1 MRRVRPDYYEKFQCI
16 ADRCTITCCQEWKI
30 GVDNETN
37 RKWKKLL
44 PPDTVVDKKKNLSA
58 YTVKKDGMRVI
69 ALDEKHRCPFLNEEK
84 LCRLLCT
91 YTDRVLSDTCT
102 QFPREVH
109 RFSTHEE
116 ETLMPC
122 CPAVIDIWKDAK
134 EIVFQKV
141 DREYKN
147 HLFVIREHMMEL
159 LEDSTQ
165 RLEDQLKQGFYILL
179 ELNKQD
185 SLTMQLINEY
195 FSGESVAQLREAIA
209 QIPMDELD
217 SMDEC
222 NELLQDLAVNYQKE
236 GLYKKYLDPIL
247 LQAKQLSETYAADTM
262 CEDLQ
267 LFEKQFRQWQPL
279 LRKFLLNEFYSDLLV
294 PDGDL
299 ESMIVSMQ
307 WIGMEYAVIRHSVFL
322 KWLERKQFT
331 YEELRD
337 YMVVITRMTGY
348 EQEDIVEYLQNSFES
363 LVWDWG
369 YFALVTGV

>member
-1 MRRVRPDYYEKFQCI
+1 MRRVRPDYYKKFQCI
-16 ADRCTITCCQEWKI
+16 ADKCTITCCQEWKI

-69 ALDEKHRCPFLNEEK
+69 VLDEKLRCPFLNEEK
-84 LCRLLCT
+84 LCRLVCT

-122 CPAVIDIWKDAK
+122 CPAVIDIWKDAEK
-134 EIVFQKV
+134 IVFPKV

-147 HLFVIREHMMEL
+147 LLFVIREHMMEL

-195 FSGESVAQLREAIA
+195 FSSESAAQLREAIS

-247 LQAKQLSETYAADTM
+247 LQAEKLSETYVADTM
-262 CEDLQ
+262 CEELQ
-267 LFEKQFRQWQPL
+267 RVDKQFRQWQPL

-294 PDGDL
+294 PDGNL

-322 KWLERKQFT
+322 KWMERKQFT

-348 EQEDIVEYLQNSFES
+348 EQEDIVEYLKNSFES

-369 YFALVTGV
+369 YFALVTGA

>member
-16 ADRCTITCCQEWKI
+16 ADKCTITCCQEWKI

-84 LCRLLCT
+84 LCCLLCT

-134 EIVFQKV
+134 EIVFPKV
-141 DREYKN
+141 DREYKDL
-147 HLFVIREHMMEL
+147 LFAIREHMMEL

-185 SLTMQLINEY
+185 SLTMQLVNEY

-222 NELLQDLAVNYQKE
+222 NELLQDLAFNYQKE

-247 LQAKQLSETYAADTM
+247 LQAEKLSETYAADTM

-267 LFEKQFRQWQPL
+267 LFEKQFRQWHPL

-294 PDGDL
+294 LDGDL

-369 YFALVTGV
+369 YFALVTGA

>member
-58 YTVKKDGMRVI
+58 YIVKKDGMRVI

-134 EIVFQKV
+134 EIVFPKV

-247 LQAKQLSETYAADTM
+247 LQAEKLSETYVADTM

-267 LFEKQFRQWQPL
+267 LFDKQFRQWKPL

-294 PDGDL
+294 PDGNL

-322 KWLERKQFT
+322 KWMERKQFT

-348 EQEDIVEYLQNSFES
+348 EQEDIVEYLQNSFEF

-369 YFALVTGV
+369 YFALVTGA

>member
-134 EIVFQKV
+134 EIVFPKV
-141 DREYKN
+141 GREYKDL
-147 HLFVIREHMMEL
+147 LFAIREHMMEL

-195 FSGESVAQLREAIA
+195 FSGESVAQLREAIS

-369 YFALVTGV
+369 YFALVTGA

>member
-1 MRRVRPDYYEKFQCI
+1 MRRVRPDYYKKFQCI
-16 ADRCTITCCQEWKI
+16 ADKCTITCCQEWKI

-69 ALDEKHRCPFLNEEK
+69 VLDEKLRCPFLNEEK
-84 LCRLLCT
+84 LCRLVCT

-122 CPAVIDIWKDAK
+122 CPAVIDIWKDAEK
-134 EIVFQKV
+134 IVFPKV

-147 HLFVIREHMMEL
+147 LLFVIREHMMEL

-195 FSGESVAQLREAIA
+195 FSGESAAQLREAIS

-247 LQAKQLSETYAADTM
+247 LQAEKLSETYVADTM

-267 LFEKQFRQWQPL
+267 LFDKQFRQWQPL

-294 PDGDL
+294 PDGNL

-322 KWLERKQFT
+322 KWMERKQFT

-369 YFALVTGV
+369 YFALVTGA

>member
-1 MRRVRPDYYEKFQCI
+1 MRRVRPDYYKKFQCI
-16 ADRCTITCCQEWKI
+16 ADKCTITCCQEWKI

-69 ALDEKHRCPFLNEEK
+69 VLDEKLRCPFLNEEK
-84 LCRLLCT
+84 LCRLVCT

-122 CPAVIDIWKDAK
+122 CPAVIDIWKDAEK
-134 EIVFQKV
+134 IVFPKV

-147 HLFVIREHMMEL
+147 LLFVIREHMMEL
-159 LEDSTQ
+159 IEDSTQ

-195 FSGESVAQLREAIA
+195 FSSESAAQLREAIS

-247 LQAKQLSETYAADTM
+247 LQAEKLSETYVADTM

-267 LFEKQFRQWQPL
+267 LFDKQFRQWQPL

-294 PDGDL
+294 PDGNL

-322 KWLERKQFT
+322 KWMERKQFT

-348 EQEDIVEYLQNSFES
+348 EQEDIVEYLKNSFES

-369 YFALVTGV
+369 YFALVTGA

>member
-84 LCRLLCT
+84 LCRLVCT

-122 CPAVIDIWKDAK
+122 CPAVIDIWKDAEK
-134 EIVFQKV
+134 IVFPKV

-147 HLFVIREHMMEL
+147 LLFVIREHMMEL

-195 FSGESVAQLREAIA
+195 FSSESAAQLREAIA
-209 QIPMDELD
+209 QIPMNELD

-267 LFEKQFRQWQPL
+267 LFEKQFRQWQSL

-348 EQEDIVEYLQNSFES
+348 EQEDIVEYLKNSFES

>member
-1 MRRVRPDYYEKFQCI
+1 MRRVRPDYYKKFQCI
-16 ADRCTITCCQEWKI
+16 ADKCTITCCQEWKI

-69 ALDEKHRCPFLNEEK
+69 VLDEKLRCPFLNEEK
-84 LCRLLCT
+84 LCRLVCT

-122 CPAVIDIWKDAK
+122 CPAVIDIWKDAEK
-134 EIVFQKV
+134 IVFPKV

-147 HLFVIREHMMEL
+147 LLFVIREHMMEL
-159 LEDSTQ
+159 IEDSTQ

-195 FSGESVAQLREAIA
+195 FSSESAAQLREAIS

-247 LQAKQLSETYAADTM
+247 LQAEKLSETYVADTM

-267 LFEKQFRQWQPL
+267 LFDKQFRQWQPL

-294 PDGDL
+294 PDGNL

-322 KWLERKQFT
+322 KWMERKQFT

-348 EQEDIVEYLQNSFES
+348 EQEDIVEYLKNSFES

-369 YFALVTGV
+369 YFALMTGA

>member
-1 MRRVRPDYYEKFQCI
+1 MRRVRPDYYKKFQCI
-16 ADRCTITCCQEWKI
+16 ADKCTITCCQEWKI

-69 ALDEKHRCPFLNEEK
+69 VLDEKLRCPFLNEEK

-122 CPAVIDIWKDAK
+122 CPAVIDIWKDAEK
-134 EIVFQKV
+134 IVFPKV

-147 HLFVIREHMMEL
+147 LLFVIREHMMEL

-195 FSGESVAQLREAIA
+195 FSSESAAQLREAIS

-247 LQAKQLSETYAADTM
+247 LQAEKLSETYVADTM

-267 LFEKQFRQWQPL
+267 LFDKQFRQWQPL

-294 PDGDL
+294 PDGNL

-322 KWLERKQFT
+322 KWMERKQFT

-348 EQEDIVEYLQNSFES
+348 EQEDIVEYLKNSFES

-369 YFALVTGV
+369 YFALVTGA

>member
-69 ALDEKHRCPFLNEEK
+69 VLDEKLRCPFLNEEK
-84 LCRLLCT
+84 LCRLVCT

-122 CPAVIDIWKDAK
+122 CPAVIDIWKDAEK
-134 EIVFQKV
+134 IVFPKV

-147 HLFVIREHMMEL
+147 LLFVIREHMMEL

-195 FSGESVAQLREAIA
+195 FSSESVAQLREAIA

-348 EQEDIVEYLQNSFES
+348 EKEDIVEYLQNSFES

>member
-69 ALDEKHRCPFLNEEK
+69 VLDEKHRCPFLNEEK
-84 LCRLLCT
+84 LCRLVCT

-122 CPAVIDIWKDAK
+122 CPAVIDIWKDAEK
-134 EIVFQKV
+134 IVFPKV

-147 HLFVIREHMMEL
+147 LLFVIREHMMEL

-195 FSGESVAQLREAIA
+195 FSSESAAQLREAIS

-247 LQAKQLSETYAADTM
+247 LQAEKLSETYVADTM

-267 LFEKQFRQWQPL
+267 LFDKQFRQWQPL

-369 YFALVTGV
+369 YFALVTGA

>member
-16 ADRCTITCCQEWKI
+16 ADKCTITCCQEWKI

-69 ALDEKHRCPFLNEEK
+69 VLDEKHRCPFLNEEK
-84 LCRLLCT
+84 LCRLVCT

-134 EIVFQKV
+134 EIVFPKV

-147 HLFVIREHMMEL
+147 LLFVIREHMMEL

-195 FSGESVAQLREAIA
+195 FSSESAAQLREAIS

-247 LQAKQLSETYAADTM
+247 LQAEKLSETYVADTM
-262 CEDLQ
+262 CQDLQ
-267 LFEKQFRQWQPL
+267 LFDKQFRQWQPL

-294 PDGDL
+294 PDGNL

-322 KWLERKQFT
+322 KWMERKQFT

-348 EQEDIVEYLQNSFES
+348 EQEDIVEYLKNSFES

-369 YFALVTGV
+369 YFALVTGA

>member
-1 MRRVRPDYYEKFQCI
+1 MRRVRPDYYKKFQCI
-16 ADRCTITCCQEWKI
+16 ADKCTITCCQEWKI

-134 EIVFQKV
+134 EIVFPKV
-141 DREYKN
+141 DREYKDL
-147 HLFVIREHMMEL
+147 LFAIREHMMEL

-185 SLTMQLINEY
+185 SLTMQLVNEY
-195 FSGESVAQLREAIA
+195 FSSESAAQLREAIA

-247 LQAKQLSETYAADTM
+247 LQAEKLSETYVADTM

-267 LFEKQFRQWQPL
+267 LFDKQFRQWQPL

-294 PDGDL
+294 PDGNL

-322 KWLERKQFT
+322 KWMERKQFT

-348 EQEDIVEYLQNSFES
+348 EQEDIVEYLKNSFES

-369 YFALVTGV
+369 YFALVTGA

>member
-1 MRRVRPDYYEKFQCI
+1 MRRVRPDYYKKFQCI
-16 ADRCTITCCQEWKI
+16 ADKCTITCCQEWKI

-69 ALDEKHRCPFLNEEK
+69 VLDEKLRCPFLNEEK
-84 LCRLLCT
+84 LCRLVCT

-134 EIVFQKV
+134 EIVFPKV

-247 LQAKQLSETYAADTM
+247 LQAKQLSETYVADTM

-267 LFEKQFRQWQPL
+267 LFDKQFRQWQPL

-294 PDGDL
+294 PDGNL

-322 KWLERKQFT
+322 KWMERKQFT

-348 EQEDIVEYLQNSFES
+348 EQEDIVEYLKNSFES

-369 YFALVTGV
+369 YFALVTGA

>member
-134 EIVFQKV
+134 EIVFPKV
-141 DREYKN
+141 DREYKDL
-147 HLFVIREHMMEL
+147 LFAIREHMMEL

-195 FSGESVAQLREAIA
+195 FSGESVAQLREAIS
-209 QIPMDELD
+209 QIPMNELD

-348 EQEDIVEYLQNSFES
+348 EKEDIVEYLQNSFES

>member
-69 ALDEKHRCPFLNEEK
+69 VLDEKLRCPFLNEEK
-84 LCRLLCT
+84 LCRLVCT

-122 CPAVIDIWKDAK
+122 CPAVIDIWKDAEK
-134 EIVFQKV
+134 IVFPKV

-147 HLFVIREHMMEL
+147 LLFVIREHMMEL

-195 FSGESVAQLREAIA
+195 FSSESVAQLREAIA

>member
-1 MRRVRPDYYEKFQCI
+1 MRRVRPDYYKKFQCI
-16 ADRCTITCCQEWKI
+16 ADKCTITCCQEWKI

-37 RKWKKLL
+37 RKWKKLF

-69 ALDEKHRCPFLNEEK
+69 VLDEKLRCPFLNEEK
-84 LCRLLCT
+84 LCRLVCT

-109 RFSTHEE
+109 RFSTYEE

-122 CPAVIDIWKDAK
+122 CPAVIDIWKDAEK
-134 EIVFQKV
+134 IVFPKV

-147 HLFVIREHMMEL
+147 LLFVIREHMMEL

-195 FSGESVAQLREAIA
+195 FSSESAAQLREAIS

-247 LQAKQLSETYAADTM
+247 LQAEKLSETYVADTM
-262 CEDLQ
+262 CENLQ
-267 LFEKQFRQWQPL
+267 LFDKQFRQWQPL

-294 PDGDL
+294 PDGNL

-322 KWLERKQFT
+322 KWMERKQFT

-348 EQEDIVEYLQNSFES
+348 EQEDIVEYLKNSFES

-369 YFALVTGV
+369 YFALVTGA

>member
-1 MRRVRPDYYEKFQCI
+1 MRRVRPDYYKKFQCI
-16 ADRCTITCCQEWKI
+16 ADKCTITCCQEWKI

-134 EIVFQKV
+134 EIVFPKV

-247 LQAKQLSETYAADTM
+247 LQAEKLSETYVADTM

-267 LFEKQFRQWQPL
+267 LFDKQFRQWQPL

-299 ESMIVSMQ
+299 EGMIVSMQ

-369 YFALVTGV
+369 YFALVTGA

>member
-1 MRRVRPDYYEKFQCI
+1 MRRVRPVYYEKFQCI

-134 EIVFQKV
+134 EIVFPKV
-141 DREYKN
+141 DREYKDL
-147 HLFVIREHMMEL
+147 LFAIREHMMEL

-195 FSGESVAQLREAIA
+195 FSGESVAQLREAIS
-209 QIPMDELD
+209 QIPMNELD

-222 NELLQDLAVNYQKE
+222 NELLQDLVVNYQKE

-348 EQEDIVEYLQNSFES
+348 EKEDIVEYLQNSFES

>member
-16 ADRCTITCCQEWKI
+16 ANRCTITCCQEWKI

-44 PPDTVVDKKKNLSA
+44 PPDTVGDKKKNLSA

-69 ALDEKHRCPFLNEEK
+69 VLDEKLRCPFLNEEK
-84 LCRLLCT
+84 LCRLVCT

-122 CPAVIDIWKDAK
+122 CPAVIDIWKDAEK
-134 EIVFQKV
+134 IVFPKV

-147 HLFVIREHMMEL
+147 LLFVIREHMMEL

-195 FSGESVAQLREAIA
+195 FSSESAAQLREAIS

-247 LQAKQLSETYAADTM
+247 LQAEKLSETYVADTM
-262 CEDLQ
+262 CQDLQ
-267 LFEKQFRQWQPL
+267 LFDKQFRQWQPL

-294 PDGDL
+294 PDGNL

-322 KWLERKQFT
+322 KWMERKQFT

-348 EQEDIVEYLQNSFES
+348 EQEDIVEYLKNSFES

-369 YFALVTGV
+369 YFALVTGA

>member
-134 EIVFQKV
+134 EIVFPKV

-159 LEDSTQ
+159 LEDNTQ

-348 EQEDIVEYLQNSFES
+348 EQEDIVEYLKNSFES

-369 YFALVTGV
+369 YFALVTGA

>member
-134 EIVFQKV
+134 EIVFSKV
-141 DREYKN
+141 DREYKDL
-147 HLFVIREHMMEL
+147 LFAIREHMMEL

-185 SLTMQLINEY
+185 SLTMQLVNEY

-369 YFALVTGV
+369 YFALVTGA

>member
-134 EIVFQKV
+134 EIVFPKV

-185 SLTMQLINEY
+185 SLTMQLVNEY

>member
-122 CPAVIDIWKDAK
+122 CPAVIDIWKDAEK
-134 EIVFQKV
+134 IVFPKV

-147 HLFVIREHMMEL
+147 LLFVIREHMMEL

-195 FSGESVAQLREAIA
+195 FSSESAAQLREAIA

-247 LQAKQLSETYAADTM
+247 LQAEKLSETYVADTM

-267 LFEKQFRQWQPL
+267 LFDKQFRQWQPL

-294 PDGDL
+294 PDGNL

-322 KWLERKQFT
+322 KWMERKQFT

-348 EQEDIVEYLQNSFES
+348 EQEDIVEYLKNSFES

-369 YFALVTGV
+369 YFALVTGA

>member
-134 EIVFQKV
+134 EIVFPKV

-185 SLTMQLINEY
+185 SLTMQLVNEY

-267 LFEKQFRQWQPL
+267 LFDKQFRQWQPF

-322 KWLERKQFT
+322 KWMERKQFT

>member
-16 ADRCTITCCQEWKI
+16 ANRCTITCCQEWKI

-44 PPDTVVDKKKNLSA
+44 PPDMVVDKKKNLSA

-134 EIVFQKV
+134 EIVFPKV
-141 DREYKN
+141 DREYKDL
-147 HLFVIREHMMEL
+147 LFAIREHMMEL
-159 LEDSTQ
+159 MEDSTQ

-185 SLTMQLINEY
+185 SLTMQLVNEY

-247 LQAKQLSETYAADTM
+247 LQAGKLSETYAADTM
-262 CEDLQ
+262 CEDLP

-369 YFALVTGV
+369 YFALVTGE

>member
-69 ALDEKHRCPFLNEEK
+69 ALDEKLRCPFLNEEK
-84 LCRLLCT
+84 LCRLVCT

-134 EIVFQKV
+134 EITFPKV
-141 DREYKN
+141 DREYKDL
-147 HLFVIREHMMEL
+147 LFAIREHMMEL

-165 RLEDQLKQGFYILL
+165 RLENQLNQGFYILL

-185 SLTMQLINEY
+185 SLTMQLVNEY

>member
-1 MRRVRPDYYEKFQCI
+1 
-16 ADRCTITCCQEWKI
+16 
-30 GVDNETN
+30 
-37 RKWKKLL
+37 
-44 PPDTVVDKKKNLSA
+44 
-58 YTVKKDGMRVI
+58 
-69 ALDEKHRCPFLNEEK
+69 
-84 LCRLLCT
+84 
-91 YTDRVLSDTCT
+91 
-102 QFPREVH
+102 
-109 RFSTHEE
+109 
-116 ETLMPC
+116 MPC
-122 CPAVIDIWKDAK
+122 CPAVIDIWKDAEK
-134 EIVFQKV
+134 IVFPKV

-147 HLFVIREHMMEL
+147 LLFVIREHMMEL

-195 FSGESVAQLREAIA
+195 FSSESAAQLREAIS

-348 EQEDIVEYLQNSFES
+348 EQEDIVEYLQNSFEF

-369 YFALVTGV
+369 YFALVTGA

>member
-134 EIVFQKV
+134 EIVFPKV

-247 LQAKQLSETYAADTM
+247 LQAEKLSETYVADTM

-267 LFEKQFRQWQPL
+267 LFDKQFRQWKPL

-294 PDGDL
+294 PDGNL

-322 KWLERKQFT
+322 KWMERKQFT

-348 EQEDIVEYLQNSFES
+348 EQEDIVEYLQNSFEF

-369 YFALVTGV
+369 YFALVTGA

>member
-16 ADRCTITCCQEWKI
+16 ANRCTITCCQEWKI

-58 YTVKKDGMRVI
+58 YTVNKDGMRVI

-134 EIVFQKV
+134 EIVFPKV
-141 DREYKN
+141 DREYKDL
-147 HLFVIREHMMEL
+147 LFAIREHMMEL

-185 SLTMQLINEY
+185 SLTMQLVNEY
-195 FSGESVAQLREAIA
+195 FSGESAAQLREAIA
-209 QIPMDELD
+209 QISMDELD

-348 EQEDIVEYLQNSFES
+348 EQEDIVEYLQNSFEF

-369 YFALVTGV
+369 YFALVTGA

>member
-1 MRRVRPDYYEKFQCI
+1 MRRVRPDYYKKFQCI
-16 ADRCTITCCQEWKI
+16 ADKCTITCCQEWKI

-102 QFPREVH
+102 QFPREVY

-134 EIVFQKV
+134 EIVFPKV

-247 LQAKQLSETYAADTM
+247 LQAEKLSETYVADTM

-267 LFEKQFRQWQPL
+267 LFDKQFRQWQPL

-294 PDGDL
+294 PDGNL

-369 YFALVTGV
+369 YFALVTGA

>member
-134 EIVFQKV
+134 EIVFPKV

-209 QIPMDELD
+209 QIPMNELD

-348 EQEDIVEYLQNSFES
+348 EQEDIVEYLQNSFEF

-369 YFALVTGV
+369 YFALVTGA

>member
-134 EIVFQKV
+134 EIVFPKV
-141 DREYKN
+141 DREYKDL
-147 HLFVIREHMMEL
+147 LFAIREHMMEL

-185 SLTMQLINEY
+185 SLTMQLVNEY

-294 PDGDL
+294 PDGNL

-348 EQEDIVEYLQNSFES
+348 EQEDIVEYLQNSFEF

-369 YFALVTGV
+369 YFALVTGA

>member
-134 EIVFQKV
+134 EIVFPKV
-141 DREYKN
+141 DREYKDL
-147 HLFVIREHMMEL
+147 LFAIREHMMEL

-185 SLTMQLINEY
+185 SLTMQLVNEY

-348 EQEDIVEYLQNSFES
+348 EQEDIVEYLQNSFEF

-369 YFALVTGV
+369 YFALVTGA

>member
-122 CPAVIDIWKDAK
+122 CPAVIDIWKDAEK
-134 EIVFQKV
+134 IVFPKV

-348 EQEDIVEYLQNSFES
+348 EQEDIVEYLQNSFEF

-369 YFALVTGV
+369 YFALVTGA

>member
-134 EIVFQKV
+134 EIVFPKV

-348 EQEDIVEYLQNSFES
+348 EKEDIVEYLQNSFES

>member
-58 YTVKKDGMRVI
+58 YTVNKDGMRVI

-134 EIVFQKV
+134 EIVFPKV

-185 SLTMQLINEY
+185 SLTMQLVNEY

-348 EQEDIVEYLQNSFES
+348 EQEDIVEYLQNSFEF

-369 YFALVTGV
+369 YFALVTGA

>member
-134 EIVFQKV
+134 EIVFPKV
-141 DREYKN
+141 DREYKDL
-147 HLFVIREHMMEL
+147 LFAIREHMMEL

-369 YFALVTGV
+369 YFALVTGA

>member
-122 CPAVIDIWKDAK
+122 CPAVIDIWKDAEK
-134 EIVFQKV
+134 IVFPKV

-147 HLFVIREHMMEL
+147 LLFVIREHMMEL

-195 FSGESVAQLREAIA
+195 FSSESAAQLREAIS

-247 LQAKQLSETYAADTM
+247 LQAEKLSETYVADTM

-267 LFEKQFRQWQPL
+267 LFDKQFRQWQPL

-294 PDGDL
+294 PDGNL

-322 KWLERKQFT
+322 KWMERKQFT

-348 EQEDIVEYLQNSFES
+348 EQEDIVEYLQNSFEF

-369 YFALVTGV
+369 YFALVTGA